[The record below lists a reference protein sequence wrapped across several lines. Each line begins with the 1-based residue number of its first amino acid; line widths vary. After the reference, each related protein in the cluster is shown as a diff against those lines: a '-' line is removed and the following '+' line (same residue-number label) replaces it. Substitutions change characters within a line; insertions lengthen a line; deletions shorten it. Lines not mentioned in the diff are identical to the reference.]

1 MVVVDYIC
9 NVTNFTNATFTG
21 MGDAYFVI
29 ITTSVQWWGVDH
41 GAMEHGQNRVGV
53 VASIYIL
60 Y

>member
-1 MVVVDYIC
+1 MLLTSRD
-9 NVTNFTNATFTG
+9 

>member
-9 NVTNFTNATFTG
+9 NVTNFTG